1 MGVIRTNAA
10 AAMLGVSPNTLRS
23 WERRF
28 GFPEPR
34 RTAGG
39 HRQFDLQ
46 QIEALRSA
54 FEETHNVS
62 SAIAVARERGAGPAS
77 PQRLRSAFTRFDESE
92 ASRILEESLAVRSV
106 ERTIEEVL
114 LPSIEA
120 LAQDG
125 GQDGPEHGFA
135 WRWSTSWLAASM
147 RVTPAATRDEGVVI
161 FDASGPCDVESLYGQ
176 ALELALRRRGLR
188 TLTLAVGMDPA
199 RSARALH
206 AIEPRAIVLAG
217 KRADLD
223 ALGRLVFAAR
233 RIGGDEIVIYDFRG
247 ALPDS
252 GASTVTRLAS
262 KPLAAVDQL
271 VAALDGRE
279 LWPAEPTGLD
289 GLDGLEAIADVEA
302 LRRAAG

>member
-1 MGVIRTNAA
+1 MA
-10 AAMLGVSPNTLRS
+10 
-23 WERRF
+23 WEHEKRYR
-28 GFPEPR
+28 GRAVVGE
-34 RTAGG
+34 A
-39 HRQFDLQ
+39 
-46 QIEALRSA
+46 QIEKFDNANQTLSALILVEVQS
-54 FEETHNVS
+54 
-62 SAIAVARERGAGPAS
+62 GPNQG
-77 PQRLRSAFTRFDESE
+77 QRLRFRGYLNNATN
-92 ASRILEESLAVRSV
+92 V

-114 LPSIEA
+114 LPSIEV

-188 TLTLAVGMDPA
+188 TLTLAVGLDPA

-233 RIGGDEIVIYDFRG
+233 RIGGDSIVIYDFRG

-271 VAALDGRE
+271 VSALDGRE
-279 LWPAEPTGLD
+279 LWPSEPTGLD
-289 GLDGLEAIADVEA
+289 GLEGLDAVADA
-302 LRRAAG
+302 ASLRKLAG